1 MAKKTKFELDS
12 FEFDRSLDMP
22 EFDFDVKI
30 PKPDGK
36 PITRIGK
43 AAGRGFLDTIKS
55 SAWVRNTLT
64 AALPRGFGSALE
76 FADQSARSIK
86 DLYDSG
92 TKELKPQLNE
102 LRRITQRILPKD
114 SDKDSALMKKLRAQA
129 DKYEKPGD
137 NRAQVDPRE
146 QNVAAV
152 MGEVFGAQQ
161 DAQQRRDKVS
171 DIKDNL
177 REGLTQAR
185 HKDVIGQLDAIRLA
199 VAKTA
204 AYTTSANANY
214 QRKSLEIQYRSYFMQ
229 MDMLAETKRAN
240 AINHAHLDA
249 IMKNTALPD
258 IVKLNNS
265 PEKRK
270 MQRNRFIGGAL
281 RSAFDQKR
289 GFAGDLVGSLKKRAQ
304 ENILKAAG
312 GFRQGINA
320 ADMLLDSR
328 DMAREMG
335 IEMDPLE
342 MGGEM
347 AGQFGANQAGQWLAR
362 KLYPHLNKNTKIRK
376 GGNMLQYGIEN
387 MGPLLQDWA
396 KSGKHEGG
404 KWSVLSPLIDFLK
417 SGIKGMPG
425 VEKGLDRDN
434 IAGLQEPATFDRH
447 VSKSITDIIPGYLA
461 RMLRELQV
469 MRTGDEKTELTEY
482 DHTKNRFDSRS
493 NHRRNIFKAIVTDDG
508 KKYTTDDVDRFIT
521 QIGGDKLTPEQKRAF
536 GKQMLHDNVGGK
548 GFTKERLTNPQ
559 SYVGGPGEAHAKT
572 IAKLFKDHLE
582 DDPDKSK
589 LYEASTRF
597 NALGRYT
604 GDAREL
610 VQRLVHAGQAEALQD
625 MGIVNAKGDLID
637 VEKLYSY
644 YYGED
649 YESKVEGVGGAN
661 AAKAGFTVNR
671 RTPRKRKPP
680 IRWAHET
687 APRRSAGFTME
698 VPAPPPPENYSEEDP
713 LIKAIHEASSK
724 AEAAHALVL
733 LERIALKLET
743 GIPSLMVSNEVFEKM
758 QAQYD
763 KAMSAAGAGVAAGK
777 AGART
782 LWGHATHFGS
792 KGFGMARGAL
802 KDIRGTANK
811 VFGRPAG
818 WLKDQST
825 HWAKVGMD
833 KARGFRDVYVKGEL
847 LPRITAWKL
856 KAGEYKD
863 QATGKVIEKWSDI
876 SGAIV
881 DLQGNIVM
889 TAEEAKKAFIKADIG
904 EKTLKAL
911 GAAIEWGKNT
921 ALEGITR
928 AKNIYGMVTNVAT
941 TIIKDYLDG
950 PADVYVKGRKDGPQL
965 LARLMR
971 AGEYFHAKNPDK
983 KVKKIGDIDGPV
995 SMMVDG
1001 KPEIQLT
1008 AEDIKAGLL
1017 GGDGKPLRTGMDK
1030 LVSAAHDTI
1039 MGGFGLLQQVGGMA
1053 GQALSGV
1060 RAFMGKLFGTFVGK
1074 DGLIFSGGKQLL
1086 SAVEQIRDLLDAR
1099 LPGKKLRV
1107 GSVEDQAG
1115 KRKSR
1120 EDEEAKADA
1129 DREAK
1134 LKGED
1139 GDVKGLGPLGKLFS
1153 MFRKKKGK
1161 DEEKEGDDKG
1171 GVVDDLESGAA
1182 QYLGEKA
1189 TGKFGRVLSKI
1200 PGVGRLFGKKG
1211 AAKAAEAAVEGAA
1224 GQAAKKGLVRSAL
1237 GGVMKSG
1244 LGKGL
1249 GIGAGLGVASSLA
1262 NATGHDTIGSALNV
1276 GSDVATGWGL
1286 ASGAAGL
1293 LGIEGGAL
1301 GLAGAVGGGLL
1312 TAIGA
1317 IAASPV
1323 LLAIAGTAAVG
1334 AGGYMLYKHFT
1345 KNNLDVLSKMRYVQY
1360 GFDGNVTDY
1369 VSKVFDLE
1377 NLIEPGLV
1385 FKNGVA
1391 GINDKKVDWKKALE
1405 IFEVDP
1411 KDNQAVNNWI
1421 TWFAKRFKPVYLTA
1435 VSVLSATKPGTKLGD
1450 VDGKLSNSEKKKY
1463 FSGAKY
1469 ASGPYGEL
1477 TSPVGD
1483 IKSLPS
1489 GPEEVK
1495 AVIAATDAVIGK
1507 LPDDKK
1513 DGPKATEAGMA
1524 EAFAMGGMPEAN
1536 LANAGAAKPGA
1547 TLASSPALAALKT
1560 ASLAGGDAEG
1570 VQSNRGLLYV
1580 GGSAAALNQGWNGRV
1595 DANSAIRFKAYG
1607 LKDMDADK
1615 VGALSKLE
1623 DLVDKGVSFSAK
1635 KVAGWNGKPEDI
1647 IAKAG
1652 PSFGVDGINNTN
1664 GYNWMSWFNL
1674 RFLPT
1679 YLNYRTALRSATG
1692 KEDADAG
1699 FKGLKPQDAVG
1710 VAQAVLTTTSRY
1722 NGAVTSVW
1730 QLPMSP
1736 WPGYELNAES
1746 ATTDGNMKGL
1756 KDAAQTDKLAEQ
1768 TAFERK
1774 TSAANSAS
1782 GNQAGSSTPQVNEPT
1797 SIMGKIFGTLSDG
1810 NKRGTGI
1817 MGALQRTFTGAAAA
1831 EMNQGAAMTGGSMVD
1846 MNGQPTGGQL
1856 DNLPMPKGIG
1866 WANTKDLIYAA
1877 AKMAGVD
1884 PKLMATMAA
1893 IESGFNWQ
1901 VKAGTSSATGL
1912 FQFINSTWQTMLK
1925 KYGPKY
1931 GIPMNTQPTDPR
1943 ASALMGA
1950 EFIKE
1955 NAAALKGV
1963 KPQLTDTDLY
1973 LAHFL
1978 GAGGAKKLLS
1988 ASPNANAVQL
1998 MPDAARANAPIFM
2011 NNGQPRTVAEV
2022 YAEINRRVRSAGSKY
2037 GLGSD
2042 DGSEAVKPGATA
2054 AAAGA
2059 AAGTSADSTVKGNGA
2074 DMGPPKF
2081 AKDMKPGEGGPA
2093 VVAPGS
2099 VTGPGA
2105 AAATVAA
2112 PSNTPAQAPAA
2123 PTKPGAGKPVIPVAD
2138 TTPSSGTGGGYM
2150 GSVGSVASQAMSQ
2163 GINPRSLTISAQQ
2176 KSQATAQAPAQ
2187 AEASDV
2193 LNKQLEQAVQT
2204 NTWLSKIFDA
2214 VNKGGAAQ
2222 PAPATAGADNGTTT
2236 QPTNRQVP
2244 QRAASAPISM
2254 ARKTSFN

>member
-30 PKPDGK
+30 PKDTGK

-43 AAGRGFLDTIKS
+43 ATGRGFLDTIKS

-102 LRRITQRILPKD
+102 LRRITQRVLPKD
-114 SDKDSALMKKLRAQA
+114 SGKDTELMKKLRGYA

-137 NRAQVDPRE
+137 NRAPIDPRE
-146 QNVAAV
+146 QNVASV
-152 MGEVFGAQQ
+152 LGEVFGAQQ
-161 DAQQRRDKVS
+161 DAQSHRDKVA

-185 HKDVIGQLDAIRLA
+185 HKDVVAQLDAIRLA
-199 VAKTA
+199 VTKTA

-240 AINHAHLDA
+240 AIVHAHLDA

-270 MQRNRFIGGAL
+270 MMRNRFIGGAM

-289 GFAGDLVGSLKKRAQ
+289 GFARDLVGSLQKQAQ
-304 ENILKAAG
+304 QKIVQAAG

-362 KLYPHLNKNTKIRK
+362 KLYPHLNRNTKIRR
-376 GGNMLQYGIEN
+376 GGNLLQYGIEN

-396 KSGKHEGG
+396 KSGRQEGG
-404 KWSVLSPLIDFLK
+404 KWSALSPIISFLK
-417 SGIKGMPG
+417 QGIKGMPG

-461 RMLRELQV
+461 RIYRELQV

-482 DHTKNRFDSRS
+482 DHTKNRFDTRG
-493 NHRRNIFKAIVTDDG
+493 NYRRNMFKSIITDDG
-508 KKYTTDDVDRFIT
+508 KKYTTDDIDRFIS
-521 QIGGDKLTPEQKRAF
+521 QIGGDKLTAEQKKAF

-572 IAKLFKDHLE
+572 FANLFKDHL
-582 DDPDKSK
+582 DNDPDKSK
-589 LYEASTRF
+589 LYEASSRF

-604 GDAREL
+604 GDSREL
-610 VQRLVHAGQAEALQD
+610 VQRLVHLGQGEALQE

-644 YYGED
+644 YYGD
-649 YESKVEGVGGAN
+649 GYEPGSEGVGGAS
-661 AAKAGFTVNR
+661 AAKAGFTINR
-671 RTPRKRKPP
+671 GPRRKRRAP

-698 VPAPPPPENYSEEDP
+698 VPAPPPHEGYEEDDP
-713 LIKAIHEASSK
+713 LIKAVREASSK
-724 AEAAHALVL
+724 AEAIQALGL

-763 KAMSAAGAGVAAGK
+763 KAMSAAGAGVTAGK

-792 KGFGMARGAL
+792 KGFGLARNAL
-802 KDIRGTANK
+802 KDVRARGLQ
-811 VFGRPAG
+811 VFGKPAG
-818 WLKDQST
+818 WLKDQTT
-825 HWAKVGMD
+825 HWAKVGVD
-833 KARGFRDVYVKGEL
+833 KARGFRDVYIKGEV

-876 SGAIV
+876 SGAVV

-889 TAEEAKKAFIKADIG
+889 TAEEAKQAIIKSGIG
-904 EKTLKAL
+904 EKTLKAM
-911 GAAIEWGKNT
+911 GAALQWGKDT

-928 AKNIYGMVTNVAT
+928 ARSVYGMVMSTAT
-941 TIIKDYLDG
+941 SLIKDYLDG

-971 AGEYFHAKNPDK
+971 AGEYFDAKNPDK
-983 KVKKIGDIDGPV
+983 KIKKIGDIEGPV
-995 SMMVDG
+995 AMMVDG

-1008 AEDIKAGLL
+1008 AADIKAGLL
-1017 GGDGKPLRTGMDK
+1017 GSDGKPLRTGMDK
-1030 LVSAAHDTI
+1030 LVQAAHDTI
-1039 MGGFGLLQQVGGMA
+1039 MGGFGLLQQAGGIA

-1060 RAFMGKLFGTFVGK
+1060 KAFMGKLFGTFVGK

-1086 SAVEQIRDLLDAR
+1086 STVEQIRDLLDER
-1099 LPGKKLRV
+1099 LPGRKLRV
-1107 GSVEDQAG
+1107 GSVEDLNN
-1115 KRKSR
+1115 KRKAR
-1120 EDEEAKADA
+1120 EDEEAKDDA
-1129 DREAK
+1129 NREAK
-1134 LKGED
+1134 LKGEE
-1139 GDVKGLGPLGKLFS
+1139 GGVKGLGPLGKLFS
-1153 MFRKKKGK
+1153 MFKKKKGEDDEKK
-1161 DEEKEGDDKG
+1161 DGEG

-1189 TGKFGRVLSKI
+1189 TGKFGRLLSKI

-1224 GQAAKKGLVRSAL
+1224 GQAAKQGLVRSAL

-1323 LLAIAGTAAVG
+1323 LLAVAGTAAVG

-1345 KNNLDVLSKMRYVQY
+1345 KNNLDTLSKMRYVQY

-1377 NLIEPGLV
+1377 DLIAPGLV

-1405 IFEVDP
+1405 GFDVDT
-1411 KDNQAVNNWI
+1411 KDTQAVNNWI
-1421 TWFAKRFKPVYLTA
+1421 SWFAKRFKPVYLTA
-1435 VSVLSATKPGTKLGD
+1435 VSVLNTVKPGTALKD
-1450 VDGKLSNSEKKKY
+1450 VDSKLNNSEKKKY

-1477 TSPVGD
+1477 TSPVAD
-1483 IKSLPS
+1483 LKTLPS

-1513 DGPKATEAGMA
+1513 DAKVSEAGLA
-1524 EAFAMGGMPEAN
+1524 ADFAMAGIPEAN
-1536 LANAGAAKPGA
+1536 LANPGAAKPGA
-1547 TLASSPALAALKT
+1547 TLASSPALQALKT
-1560 ASLAGGDAEG
+1560 ASLSGGDVDG

-1580 GGSAAALNQGWNGRV
+1580 AGGAGALNQGWNGRV
-1595 DANSAIRFKAYG
+1595 DAVSAIRFKAYG

-1615 VGALSKLE
+1615 VSALSKLE

-1652 PSFGVDGINNTN
+1652 PSFGVDGVNNTN

-1692 KEDADAG
+1692 KDDADGG
-1699 FKGLKPQDAVG
+1699 FKALKPQDSVG

-1722 NGAVTSVW
+1722 NGTVTSVW

-1774 TSAANSAS
+1774 TSAANSAA

-1817 MGALQRTFTGAAAA
+1817 LGGLQRAFTAVGAA
-1831 EMNQGAAMTGGSMVD
+1831 EYNQGAAMTGGSMVD

-2042 DGSEAVKPGATA
+2042 DGSEGMKPGASA
-2054 AAAGA
+2054 AAQAASAGA
-2059 AAGTSADSTVKGNGA
+2059 APDSTVKGNAG

-2081 AKDMKPGEGGPA
+2081 AKDMKPGDTSNTPG

-2105 AAATVAA
+2105 ASTGT
-2112 PSNTPAQAPAA
+2112 PSSTPAQSPAA

-2138 TTPSSGTGGGYM
+2138 TTPASGTGGGYL
-2150 GSVGSVASQAMSQ
+2150 GSVGNTVASAAMSQ
-2163 GINPRSLTISAQQ
+2163 GVNPRSLQISSQQ
-2176 KSQATAQAPAQ
+2176 KSQAAAQAPAQ

-2204 NTWLSKIFDA
+2204 NTWLSKIFEA
-2214 VNKGGAAQ
+2214 VNKQGAAQ
-2222 PAPATAGADNGTTT
+2222 PATAGATADAGTTT
-2236 QPTNRQVP
+2236 QPAARQVP
-2244 QRAASAPISM
+2244 QQASKAPISM
-2254 ARKTSFN
+2254 ARRTSF